1 MISET
6 ETGDSFPYSQLS
18 IDGLCSL
25 YDLGRK
31 ERGYSILVYFKCNII
46 TKPLKTKILSSG
58 IGVSL

>member
-6 ETGDSFPYSQLS
+6 ETGDSFPYSRLS

-31 ERGYSILVYFKCNII
+31 ECGGGILVCFRSNII
-46 TKPLKTKILSSG
+46 TKPLKIKILSS
-58 IGVSL
+58 

>member
-46 TKPLKTKILSSG
+46 TKPL
-58 IGVSL
+58 